1 MKTEKHTLSVVK
13 FNQYHCVKVFFLMI
27 YSYQTYIS
35 VPLQKSSGF
44 VYGVCALMDKISLGF
59 IVFGLQENYPE
70 TKG

>member
-1 MKTEKHTLSVVK
+1 MI
-13 FNQYHCVKVFFLMI
+13 LMI